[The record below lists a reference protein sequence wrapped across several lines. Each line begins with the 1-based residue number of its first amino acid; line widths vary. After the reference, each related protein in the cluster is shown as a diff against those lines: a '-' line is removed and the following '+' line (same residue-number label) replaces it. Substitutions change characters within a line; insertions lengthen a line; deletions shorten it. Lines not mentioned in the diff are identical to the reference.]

1 MSPGQPFKPP
11 GGLVPAR
18 EGGGSLG
25 GEGGEEVARRLPSG
39 VPLLLELLDVGPM
52 LLDLALL
59 LAKLLQVAPAQVGPR
74 PPPDPP

>member
-39 VPLLLELLDVGPM
+39 VPLLLELLDVSG
-52 LLDLALL
+52 DFQAI
-59 LAKLLQVAPAQVGPR
+59 QHDNTSPR
-74 PPPDPP
+74 RR